1 MLNNI
6 MASSTGLTVVIKM
19 MVNDIDTNFQWTTR
33 KIKFKNVAYIERN
46 FDGLAIYEKRN
57 DGTLLKSRFTN
68 YELVTSITSIK
79 LIKEVHNEDN

>member
-6 MASSTGLTVVIKM
+6 MASSTGLTVVITM
-19 MVNDIDTNFQWTTR
+19 IVNDIDTNFQWTTR
-33 KIKFKNVAYIERN
+33 KIKFKHVVYIERN
-46 FDGLAIYEKRN
+46 SDGLAIYEKRN
-57 DGTLLKSRFTN
+57 DGTLFKSRFTN